1 MESMTNLGI
10 IEETKEYQIF
20 QAKYKQTVQL
30 FRKWK
35 NSDLIEIKFT
45 NEFAQAHGHTSV
57 ANMLDNEP
65 TIRYQINMY
74 CGGVTP
80 QWIKVSK
87 QGFMIRTNM
96 TAN

>member
-1 MESMTNLGI
+1 MTNLGI

-30 FRKWK
+30 
-35 NSDLIEIKFT
+35 NI
-45 NEFAQAHGHTSV
+45 
-57 ANMLDNEP
+57 
-65 TIRYQINMY
+65 Y

-87 QGFMIRTNM
+87 QGFMIKTNM